1 MARKPVC
8 LRTWSCFVNV
18 VVVEWWGWAEVV
30 AGEVSVK
37 GFSRWVSCVD
47 RRVSRVDSSVGV

>member
-18 VVVEWWGWAEVV
+18 VVVEWWGWAESV
-30 AGEVSVK
+30 GEVSLK
-37 GFSRWVSCVD
+37 GWSRWVSCVD
-47 RRVSRVDSSVGV
+47 RRVSHVDSSVGV